1 MYIKLAIQS
10 REIKAVELLPC
21 TSSLI
26 IKDLKEPVRQR
37 RKTKGAVFKHTGNLT
52 FEQVKTI
59 AKKQAHKSL
68 SRDMSG
74 TVKEVLGSWY
84 DII

>member
-1 MYIKLAIQS
+1 MSIQA
-10 REIKAVELLPC
+10 REIKNIELLPC

-52 FEQVKTI
+52 FDQVKAI
-59 AKKQAHKSL
+59 AKKMQYKSL
-68 SRDMSG
+68 SREFVG

-84 DII
+84 NRI